1 MKKSICL
8 AVSLLALNLT
18 PAFGQTLPLTPPE
31 PLTADSASQPA
42 ADNAQQRLLNIIKA
56 ANPPQKPAPELTK
69 FNLDFPGGTPKELV
83 AAIEKATKKPLNA
96 IIPTENADLQMPP
109 LKMND
114 VVVSQLFTA
123 LQVASRKTVAV
134 STGTF
139 GNSYSMQN
147 TSYGFNTADS
157 PVSDASIWYFHAEKP
172 SLPPVSAAEAA
183 PQKICRFFTLA
194 GYLNRGYTVD
204 DITTAVQTGWKMAGV
219 TPVPD
224 LNYHKET
231 KLLIAFGEPA
241 KLNTIENVLGSL
253 PESPITQNELAAMQN
268 HISQL
273 QKQVDQL
280 TTKNSTPPT
289 TTLQLKSGQ

>member
-1 MKKSICL
+1 MKTSICL
-8 AVSLLALNLT
+8 AVSLLALNLA
-18 PAFGQTLPLTPPE
+18 PAFGQPTPLPPPKPITPE
-31 PLTADSASQPA
+31 SVSQPA

-56 ANPPQKPAPELTK
+56 ANPPQKPPPELTK

-83 AAIEKATKKPLNA
+83 AAIEKATGKPLNA
-96 IIPTENADLQMPP
+96 IIPTEDADLQMPP

-172 SLPPVSAAEAA
+172 SLPALAAAEAA
-183 PQKICRFFTLA
+183 PQKICRFFPLA
-194 GYLNRGYTVD
+194 AYLNRGFTVD

-231 KLLIAFGEPA
+231 KLLIAFGDPTQ
-241 KLNTIENVLGSL
+241 LNTIQNVLESL
-253 PESPITQNELAAMQN
+253 PGSPITQNELDLMRN

-280 TTKNSTPPT
+280 TTKTSPPT
-289 TTLQLKSGQ
+289 TTLELKSGQ